1 MIDLET
7 EKLLIRN
14 YRVDDWKDLAELG
27 MKYEETD
34 LAKYDEGPWPDD
46 LEVYKG
52 MVQDLAKSDDFL
64 AVVLKETKKLVGLI
78 YKAAKENK
86 KYEFGFNF
94 NTDYQGKGYASES
107 CKVVVDYIFDILK
120 ANLITAGTAK
130 VNAPSNKLLLKL
142 GFKQVGEKTI
152 AFRKDENGNP
162 IEFEALDY
170 VLKQEDWLN
179 FINSNSKKSK
189 KEKKHID
196 ELI

>member
-7 EKLLIRN
+7 ERLLIRN

-94 NTDYQGKGYASES
+94 NTDYQGKGYATES
-107 CKVVVDYIFDILK
+107 CKKAIDYIFNIL
-120 ANLITAGTAK
+120 NIRVISAGTAK
-130 VNAPSNKLLLKL
+130 LNQPSNKLLKKL
-142 GFKQVGEKTI
+142 GFIKINDKII
-152 AFRKDENGNP
+152 AFRKDEEGNP
-162 IEFEALDY
+162 IEFEAIDY
-170 VLKQEDWLN
+170 SLKREDWL
-179 FINSNSKKSK
+179 SQSY
-189 KEKKHID
+189 
-196 ELI
+196 